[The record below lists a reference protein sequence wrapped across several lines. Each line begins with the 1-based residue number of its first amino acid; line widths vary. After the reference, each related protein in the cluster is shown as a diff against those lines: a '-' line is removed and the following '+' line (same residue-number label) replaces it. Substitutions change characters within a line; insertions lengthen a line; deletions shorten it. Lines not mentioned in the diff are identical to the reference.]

1 MPSTSEVGHAKN
13 VANLQKLTEQV
24 ITFTNYNPP
33 VENLKIVNLQALY
46 TAASIKLTDVEDKRH
61 ANKNAITL
69 RQSAFENLK
78 STSTKIIN
86 HLEILGLP
94 QGTIDQAKSLNRII
108 QGGQKKTT
116 TPPDENGQPAPTVS
130 ISRQSYTQQAE
141 NFGILLQLLATIP
154 SYAPN
159 EDDLKLVNLN
169 AYKDSLVS
177 STQSVDQTEAEL
189 NTKLIE
195 RDNLLYADGTG
206 LYSIAQKVKK
216 YVKGHLKYEW
226 IKEAGTRNE
235 SVDTMKYS
243 IAALEIL
250 NPNFEVIKR
259 FFDENKDFY
268 KHDQANKGTSGGRKK
283 IISKGIN

>member
-1 MPSTSEVGHAKN
+1 MASTSEVGHAKN

-216 YVKGHLKYEW
+216 YVKSLYGATSPEY
-226 IKEAGTRNE
+226 
-235 SVDTMKYS
+235 
-243 IAALEIL
+243 
-250 NPNFEVIKR
+250 
-259 FFDENKDFY
+259 
-268 KHDQANKGTSGGRKK
+268 ANVSNIQFTSRK
-283 IISKGIN
+283 